1 MTSDV
6 KLGVRTKLRAG
17 TMQAIGGTMVERPS
31 KIQILLARLT
41 IILLIAFTALGIIW
55 YGFSEEV
62 RHRVWEQLIE
72 RPTGPMAFRFILQP
86 VMALIAALRDGVN
99 DAKSGRSP
107 YFWTL
112 LTNPFESGHSLY
124 DGMTS
129 TARVI
134 LLGLCMDAIYQ
145 WIVLK
150 TFYPAEAVIVA
161 IALAFFPYLLL
172 RGPIARIA
180 RWA

>member
-1 MTSDV
+1 
-6 KLGVRTKLRAG
+6 
-17 TMQAIGGTMVERPS
+17 MVEMPS
-31 KIQILLARLT
+31 KSQILLARLV
-41 IILLIAFTALGIIW
+41 IVLIIAFAAFGALW

-62 RHRVWEQLIE
+62 RHRVWQQLIE

-86 VMALIAALRDGVN
+86 VMAAIAALRDGIN
-99 DAKSGRSP
+99 DAKSRRSP

-112 LTNPFESGHSLY
+112 LANPFERGHRLY
-124 DGMTS
+124 EKLIS

-134 LLGLCMDAIYQ
+134 LLGLCMHAVYQ

-150 TFYPAEAVIVA
+150 TFYPGEAVIVA

-180 RWA
+180 PLAA

>member
-1 MTSDV
+1 
-6 KLGVRTKLRAG
+6 
-17 TMQAIGGTMVERPS
+17 MVETPS
-31 KIQILLARLT
+31 KTQILLARLT

-62 RHRVWEQLIE
+62 RHRVWQQLIE

-86 VMALIAALRDGVN
+86 VMAAIAALRDGIN

-112 LTNPFESGHSLY
+112 LTNPFEGGHGLY
-124 DGMTS
+124 EGLIS

-180 RWA
+180 RARA

>member
-1 MTSDV
+1 
-6 KLGVRTKLRAG
+6 
-17 TMQAIGGTMVERPS
+17 MVETPS
-31 KIQILLARLT
+31 KSQILLARLT
-41 IILLIAFTALGIIW
+41 IILLIAFTAFGIIW

-86 VMALIAALRDGVN
+86 IMAAIAALRDGVN
-99 DAKSGRSP
+99 DAKFGRSP
-107 YFWTL
+107 YFWAL

-124 DGMTS
+124 EGLIS

-134 LLGLCMDAIYQ
+134 LLGLCMDAAYQ

-172 RGPIARIA
+172 RGPVARIA
-180 RWA
+180 RRA

>member
-1 MTSDV
+1 MRCTRLPDRSQHKRQAKSRRV
-6 KLGVRTKLRAG
+6 L
-17 TMQAIGGTMVERPS
+17 MQAIGGSMVETPS
-31 KIQILLARLT
+31 KTQILLARLT

-55 YGFSEEV
+55 YGCSEEV
-62 RHRVWEQLIE
+62 RHRVWQQLIE

-86 VMALIAALRDGVN
+86 VMAVIAALRDGVN

-112 LTNPFESGHSLY
+112 LTNPFERGHDLY
-124 DGMTS
+124 EGLIS

-161 IALAFFPYLLL
+161 IALAFFPYL
-172 RGPIARIA
+172 
-180 RWA
+180 